1 MIKNALILFFT
12 LVSILSANEKPPPN
26 PQTNLEEM
34 KKIFTNLNDDIVD
47 NGVCTWECR
56 DVKDGYSTQIT
67 GFDFKNGTTFCKL
80 FQDTDL
86 NLDLKYDAS
95 RTNLACA
102 KEINALTN
110 EELKKYQNIKT
121 DISVKSQISEN
132 LNNNNINFSKFLVS
146 LATLN
151 PNFIDREKTHYL
163 GELALKEGVENFSIV
178 NVIKNKNFNDWSIDF
193 FNPKNQIQKPFK
205 AEEYTYEKTNIVD
218 GFNKNNMAYF
228 SDLFLA
234 NEKIYQHLQI
244 LIFVLVGGFFVS
256 SISAQKIQAYL
267 ENRGESEGKQP
278 YLHKFYIP
286 ILMMATFFMPIPEA
300 NGLAH
305 STIMQNTIRYFA
317 IKSSELADMASA
329 VGGSTYM
336 NKIYKSVGGVDV
348 DGIKALVQE
357 KTLNNYTYNTGQEI
371 YRNTCSLRYES
382 TLSSI
387 NNQTLSSLTDKQKEE
402 YQHQFL
408 LDKNN
413 IAGTKR
419 DISFNACIALE
430 NQIFSAGKK
439 YNESIRKL
447 QNITEYYDNQRLNN
461 KLKGLDEYFAT
472 REKQLGWINSLLTPS
487 SAMLAEIFMFEDEI
501 EKVRGEDNTISNISK
516 KNQEN
521 IKKSIKDGEIVD
533 KDDDITESN
542 VAWLAGQL
550 VWMTLPGAGEV
561 KNFFQGIG
569 DKINNFIPKQGFLAK
584 GIISIGSTLI
594 AYPVTIYMY
603 QELFNK
609 IPLLVATTASLIVFS
624 SFLIT
629 LIKYFYISPFVVA
642 YSLAT
647 KRMSKIVEFL
657 INGISIFLTPVLI
670 VLFIYLSLFVHTLI
684 NEFFLYIATEQF
696 TGIETS
702 WNNIPT
708 NLTIGAIIGFLTIF
722 AKIASAIIM
731 WQLIVKGHS
740 WTLSLIGIDGKQGEV
755 MAQSMEQTL
764 NKRANIV

>member
-1 MIKNALILFFT
+1 
-12 LVSILSANEKPPPN
+12 
-26 PQTNLEEM
+26 
-34 KKIFTNLNDDIVD
+34 
-47 NGVCTWECR
+47 
-56 DVKDGYSTQIT
+56 
-67 GFDFKNGTTFCKL
+67 
-80 FQDTDL
+80 
-86 NLDLKYDAS
+86 
-95 RTNLACA
+95 
-102 KEINALTN
+102 
-110 EELKKYQNIKT
+110 
-121 DISVKSQISEN
+121 
-132 LNNNNINFSKFLVS
+132 
-146 LATLN
+146 
-151 PNFIDREKTHYL
+151 
-163 GELALKEGVENFSIV
+163 
-178 NVIKNKNFNDWSIDF
+178 
-193 FNPKNQIQKPFK
+193 
-205 AEEYTYEKTNIVD
+205 
-218 GFNKNNMAYF
+218 MAYF

-387 NNQTLSSLTDKQKEE
+387 NNQTLSALTDKQKEE

>member
-1 MIKNALILFFT
+1 
-12 LVSILSANEKPPPN
+12 
-26 PQTNLEEM
+26 
-34 KKIFTNLNDDIVD
+34 
-47 NGVCTWECR
+47 
-56 DVKDGYSTQIT
+56 
-67 GFDFKNGTTFCKL
+67 
-80 FQDTDL
+80 
-86 NLDLKYDAS
+86 S
-95 RTNLACA
+95 RCG
-102 KEINALTN
+102 
-110 EELKKYQNIKT
+110 
-121 DISVKSQISEN
+121 
-132 LNNNNINFSKFLVS
+132 S
-146 LATLN
+146 L
-151 PNFIDREKTHYL
+151 
-163 GELALKEGVENFSIV
+163 
-178 NVIKNKNFNDWSIDF
+178 
-193 FNPKNQIQKPFK
+193 
-205 AEEYTYEKTNIVD
+205 
-218 GFNKNNMAYF
+218 
-228 SDLFLA
+228 LA

-387 NNQTLSSLTDKQKEE
+387 NNQTLSALTDKQKEE

-584 GIISIGSTLI
+584 GIISIGSTLLI
-594 AYPVTIYMY
+594 AYPITIYMY

-731 WQLIVKGHS
+731 WQLIIKGHS

>member
-1 MIKNALILFFT
+1 
-12 LVSILSANEKPPPN
+12 
-26 PQTNLEEM
+26 
-34 KKIFTNLNDDIVD
+34 
-47 NGVCTWECR
+47 
-56 DVKDGYSTQIT
+56 
-67 GFDFKNGTTFCKL
+67 
-80 FQDTDL
+80 
-86 NLDLKYDAS
+86 S
-95 RTNLACA
+95 RCG
-102 KEINALTN
+102 
-110 EELKKYQNIKT
+110 
-121 DISVKSQISEN
+121 
-132 LNNNNINFSKFLVS
+132 S
-146 LATLN
+146 L
-151 PNFIDREKTHYL
+151 
-163 GELALKEGVENFSIV
+163 
-178 NVIKNKNFNDWSIDF
+178 
-193 FNPKNQIQKPFK
+193 
-205 AEEYTYEKTNIVD
+205 
-218 GFNKNNMAYF
+218 
-228 SDLFLA
+228 LA

-387 NNQTLSSLTDKQKEE
+387 NNQTLSALTDKQKEE

-501 EKVRGEDNTISNISK
+501 EKVRGKDNTISNISK

-584 GIISIGSTLI
+584 GIISIGSTLLI
-594 AYPVTIYMY
+594 AYPITIYMY

-731 WQLIVKGHS
+731 WQLIIKGHS

>member
-1 MIKNALILFFT
+1 M
-12 LVSILSANEKPPPN
+12 
-26 PQTNLEEM
+26 
-34 KKIFTNLNDDIVD
+34 
-47 NGVCTWECR
+47 
-56 DVKDGYSTQIT
+56 
-67 GFDFKNGTTFCKL
+67 
-80 FQDTDL
+80 
-86 NLDLKYDAS
+86 
-95 RTNLACA
+95 
-102 KEINALTN
+102 
-110 EELKKYQNIKT
+110 
-121 DISVKSQISEN
+121 
-132 LNNNNINFSKFLVS
+132 
-146 LATLN
+146 
-151 PNFIDREKTHYL
+151 
-163 GELALKEGVENFSIV
+163 
-178 NVIKNKNFNDWSIDF
+178 
-193 FNPKNQIQKPFK
+193 
-205 AEEYTYEKTNIVD
+205 
-218 GFNKNNMAYF
+218 
-228 SDLFLA
+228 
-234 NEKIYQHLQI
+234 
-244 LIFVLVGGFFVS
+244 
-256 SISAQKIQAYL
+256 
-267 ENRGESEGKQP
+267 
-278 YLHKFYIP
+278 
-286 ILMMATFFMPIPEA
+286 
-300 NGLAH
+300 
-305 STIMQNTIRYFA
+305 
-317 IKSSELADMASA
+317 
-329 VGGSTYM
+329 
-336 NKIYKSVGGVDV
+336 
-348 DGIKALVQE
+348 
-357 KTLNNYTYNTGQEI
+357 
-371 YRNTCSLRYES
+371 
-382 TLSSI
+382 
-387 NNQTLSSLTDKQKEE
+387 
-402 YQHQFL
+402 
-408 LDKNN
+408 
-413 IAGTKR
+413 
-419 DISFNACIALE
+419 
-430 NQIFSAGKK
+430 
-439 YNESIRKL
+439 

>member
-1 MIKNALILFFT
+1 
-12 LVSILSANEKPPPN
+12 
-26 PQTNLEEM
+26 
-34 KKIFTNLNDDIVD
+34 
-47 NGVCTWECR
+47 
-56 DVKDGYSTQIT
+56 
-67 GFDFKNGTTFCKL
+67 
-80 FQDTDL
+80 
-86 NLDLKYDAS
+86 
-95 RTNLACA
+95 
-102 KEINALTN
+102 
-110 EELKKYQNIKT
+110 
-121 DISVKSQISEN
+121 
-132 LNNNNINFSKFLVS
+132 
-146 LATLN
+146 
-151 PNFIDREKTHYL
+151 
-163 GELALKEGVENFSIV
+163 
-178 NVIKNKNFNDWSIDF
+178 
-193 FNPKNQIQKPFK
+193 
-205 AEEYTYEKTNIVD
+205 
-218 GFNKNNMAYF
+218 MAYF

-387 NNQTLSSLTDKQKEE
+387 NNQTLSALTDKQKEE

-702 WNNIPT
+702 WNNIST